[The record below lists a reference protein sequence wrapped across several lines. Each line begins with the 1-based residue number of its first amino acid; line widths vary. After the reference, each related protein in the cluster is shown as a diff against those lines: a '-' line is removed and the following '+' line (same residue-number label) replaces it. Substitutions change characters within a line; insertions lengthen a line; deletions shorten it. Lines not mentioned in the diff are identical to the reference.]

1 MTFEVLYSWALSW
14 CCYCAHLPQY
24 HKDVES
30 VLHKPTNAYC
40 HPNTIM
46 NGSVGATHLE
56 KAIHFVVFAII
67 ELEKTMVMNE
77 IQKIKSKQ
85 NKEE

>member
-1 MTFEVLYSWALSW
+1 
-14 CCYCAHLPQY
+14 
-24 HKDVES
+24 
-30 VLHKPTNAYC
+30 
-40 HPNTIM
+40 M